1 MRIFAIAPNPIS
13 ATNKKQYNQNTFQ
26 GKIPKSANVADTFQ
40 KSVDKIAEEKRVNQL
55 WNTARLF
62 SYCFFKPVY
71 INQVENLQ
79 QKYKDILKIKDKDKF
94 LDKAFNE
101 LKNDY
106 GLADIPIELDKNFKR
121 GTKYQE
127 LKSAAAMFPY
137 YKEGF
142 IKIGVDKKYSNKRL
156 FTDLAHELRHVLQ
169 QLKIYQYGSKSELK
183 KAMFNGFLDAYPNIE
198 KSELSFCKSSL
209 NEHVDAHF
217 EFFKNAGVKRIRRK
231 DEGYSFAQK
240 LIEATNS
247 STKKS
252 SEAYYSNFVE
262 RDAIRTEAFL
272 MHAITG
278 K

>member
-1 MRIFAIAPNPIS
+1 M
-13 ATNKKQYNQNTFQ
+13 
-26 GKIPKSANVADTFQ
+26 
-40 KSVDKIAEEKRVNQL
+40 
-55 WNTARLF
+55 
-62 SYCFFKPVY
+62 
-71 INQVENLQ
+71 
-79 QKYKDILKIKDKDKF
+79 
-94 LDKAFNE
+94 
-101 LKNDY
+101 
-106 GLADIPIELDKNFKR
+106 
-121 GTKYQE
+121 
-127 LKSAAAMFPY
+127 
-137 YKEGF
+137 
-142 IKIGVDKKYSNKRL
+142 
-156 FTDLAHELRHVLQ
+156 AHELRHVLQ